1 MCHKDCHYSGIPNVI
16 NTNKI
21 KQSKKKKMKGIIIVN
36 MTENYNK
43 TVARDE
49 SN

>member
-1 MCHKDCHYSGIPNVI
+1 MCHKDCHYSGITNGI
-16 NTNKI
+16 NINKT
-21 KQSKKKKMKGIIIVN
+21 KQKKNERDINLSLN